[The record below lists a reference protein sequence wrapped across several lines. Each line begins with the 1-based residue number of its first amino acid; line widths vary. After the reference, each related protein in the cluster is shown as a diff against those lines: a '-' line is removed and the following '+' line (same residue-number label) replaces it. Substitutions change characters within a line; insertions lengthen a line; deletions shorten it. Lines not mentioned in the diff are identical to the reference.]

1 MNANLNSKTSKG
13 NKSQLAENLISA
25 NINSVLQDLGA
36 HPSNEDIQSVKR
48 NESNNDEI
56 DLNEINVDEFFGS
69 QLKMTQDI
77 QRSIPKEIVRP
88 HTSKYKIACQE
99 EVNFVPVFEEK
110 PIMKNEAVEVGSIQ
124 NNKMNINPLSMIN
137 TFSKGNSANNE
148 MLKNLCHGFVDV
160 FFSQKEELDNL
171 KKEYQKLQYMMLMNN
186 KNNVNDTSM
195 NCYTSQK
202 KKKQIP
208 YEVKNEELFSITKV
222 AKKEEDDTEETSS
235 MTNNRNKSKK
245 QLEQIFLKNP
255 SEIIPEV
262 DEHTTEKKSNDD
274 KNVQIFQEIKITT
287 HKKSKPKEEFEED
300 NNVIIDLS
308 KIQDDEFDTMLDKLK
323 KNKKSSL
330 PSSKDPFKKSSYYQ
344 DVSSIQ
350 SKKKKSF
357 DPKSNSKKKLI
368 QSDFM
373 AGGKPV
379 AFKPNSKTIKLMR
392 EMEQDVDIIEDI
404 DVSPNNTKINRILPK
419 KRNFNESM
427 KGAQINPL
435 TVDSNNNR
443 QKTMKRPSYKIDK
456 PTTKDKSLNKLV
468 TLKSIDFLNTNL
480 NFSSISNVEYYCPC
494 YLDNNAASY
503 KCKICQ
509 GKGIISF
516 VNCHIGFYYYMVEY
530 SPKGIFDTSDSMFQL
545 VVSQIPLKSNNK
557 QYEFYNTINSFIK
570 YQFQFL
576 SFKYYLLSRLKKES
590 LDTFQKSI
598 KIIFAKLALKFK
610 KAILEGKRSFITKV
624 AEKDASINTNMI
636 LQIVNIKT
644 NQGETDY
651 QIELTDGYKSVFSAF
666 DSSNPISGLIKS
678 KKLYIGMK
686 LNIGLAK
693 IVNITETF
701 DVNISIFYNAISKA
715 KITDRLGPV
724 AENKFIIKNLNN
736 LRNDGGE
743 ISMINVIILKKY
755 EYYIND
761 IGNQI
766 KYSKKKYEQLME
778 DYREKSSGEEVAVKK
793 RKSLSEHTKHD
804 IDKEEVENFT
814 PPENILFHFRLL
826 CADAMLYYNL
836 IQKGG
841 YNQGIINKLL
851 KKKCYID
858 FAVKSFGKYEEISTG
873 IYRIMLLNNTKNNF
887 TGFNNGVLS
896 FKANDSTMIAEEKIA
911 NDYKKDPLYKDLI
924 SSTLKTNFNIK
935 NDIDLCNYL
944 VQEQF
949 QYDSILN
956 QEMIFCGLFLKKLKR
971 AKNNPSKNSK
981 NDGGSIKEKEETIL
995 FFRGLHSFSII
1006 LKLHS
1011 ASFFDL
1017 SKFVVNNHIS
1027 KIKGGMNKLCI
1038 WSNVILKSICY
1049 YDNSIK
1055 QLVSLNSDKFN
1066 KKNPNDYINLIICL
1080 ETSFYSDYQMATR
1093 AGESKFDLKEGDEDK
1108 IKQILNCI

>member
-1 MNANLNSKTSKG
+1 MNAHKNSKPSKG

-25 NINSVLQDLGA
+25 NINTVLQDLGA
-36 HPSNEDIQSVKR
+36 HQSNEEPQSVNR

-99 EVNFVPVFEEK
+99 QVNFVPEFEEK
-110 PIMKNEAVEVGSIQ
+110 PVMKNEAVEVGSIQ

-137 TFSKGNSANNE
+137 TFSKGNSTNNE

-160 FFSQKEELDNL
+160 FFSQKEELDTL

-186 KNNVNDTSM
+186 KNNVNEMSM

-202 KKKQIP
+202 EKKQIP
-208 YEVKNEELFSITKV
+208 YEVKNEDLFSITKV

-235 MTNNRNKSKK
+235 MTYNRNKSKK
-245 QLEQIFLKNP
+245 QLEEIFHKVP

-262 DEHTTEKKSNDD
+262 DEHTTEKKSNDN
-274 KNVQIFQEIKITT
+274 NVQIFQEIKITT
-287 HKKSKPKEEFEED
+287 HKKSQAKEEFEEE
-300 NNVIIDLS
+300 NNPIIDLS
-308 KIQDDEFDTMLDKLK
+308 KVQDDEFDTMLERLK

-344 DVSSIQ
+344 DVSGIQ

-357 DPKSNSKKKLI
+357 EPKSNSKKKLI

-392 EMEQDVDIIEDI
+392 EMEQDVDIVEDI
-404 DVSPNNTKINRILPK
+404 DASPNNSKINRILPK

-427 KGAQINPL
+427 KAVQINPL
-435 TVDSNNNR
+435 TVDSNNR
-443 QKTMKRPSYKIDK
+443 QKTMKLPSYKIDK
-456 PTTKDKSLNKLV
+456 PTTKDKSLNKLI
-468 TLKSIDFLNTNL
+468 TLKNIDFLSTNL
-480 NFSSISNVEYYCPC
+480 NLSSISNVEYYCPC
-494 YLDNNAASY
+494 YLESNAASY

-509 GKGIISF
+509 GKGIISL

-530 SPKGIFDTSDSMFQL
+530 SPKRIFDTNDSMFQL
-545 VVSQIPLKSNNK
+545 VISQIPLKSNNK
-557 QYEFYNTINSFIK
+557 QFESYNAIISFIK

-590 LDTFQKSI
+590 LDTFQRSI
-598 KIIFAKLALKFK
+598 KIIFAKLAIKFRK
-610 KAILEGKRSFITKV
+610 VILEGKRSFITKV

-651 QIELTDGYKSVFSAF
+651 QIELTDGYKSVFTAF

-678 KKLYIGMK
+678 KKIYIGMK

-693 IVNITETF
+693 IVSITDTF
-701 DVNISIFYNAISKA
+701 DVNISIFYNSIARA
-715 KITDRLGPV
+715 KITERLGPV
-724 AENKFIIKNLNN
+724 SQNKFIIKNLNN

-743 ISMINVIILKKY
+743 ISMLNVIILKKY

-778 DYREKSSGEEVAVKK
+778 NYRESRTGEEVSVKK

-804 IDKEEVENFT
+804 IDNEEIENFK
-814 PPENILFHFRLL
+814 PPENILFHFRIL
-826 CADAMLYYNL
+826 CADAMLYYNK
-836 IQKGG
+836 IQKGS

-858 FAVKSFGKYEEISTG
+858 FTVKSFGKYEEISTG
-873 IYRIMLLNNTKNNF
+873 IYRIMLLNNSKNNF
-887 TGFNNGVLS
+887 TGFNNGILS
-896 FKANDSTMIAEEKIA
+896 FKANDSTMIAEEKLA

-949 QYDSILN
+949 QYESILN
-956 QEMIFCGLFLKKLKR
+956 QEMIFCGLFLKKIKR

-981 NDGGSIKEKEETIL
+981 NDGPIKEKEETIL
-995 FFRGLHSFSII
+995 IFRGLHSFTII

-1011 ASFFDL
+1011 ASFFEL
-1017 SKFVVNNHIS
+1017 SKYVVNNHIS

-1049 YDNSIK
+1049 YDNSLK

-1066 KKNPNDYINLIICL
+1066 KKNPNDYINLVICL
-1080 ETSFYSDYQMATR
+1080 ETSYYSDYTIISR
-1093 AGESKFDLKEGDEDK
+1093 AGESKFDLKEGDEEK
-1108 IKQILNCI
+1108 MQQILNCI